1 MSYVRH
7 EFPIGISN
15 HCYSGHSQEKKKKSI
30 LGFYQLISSFP
41 ISQNKTKQKKKKKSH
56 TQKLYANQE
65 AKQV

>member
-15 HCYSGHSQEKKKKSI
+15 YCYSGHSQEKKKKSI

-41 ISQNKTKQKKKKKSH
+41 VSQNKTKQSKKNK
-56 TQKLYANQE
+56 
-65 AKQV
+65 